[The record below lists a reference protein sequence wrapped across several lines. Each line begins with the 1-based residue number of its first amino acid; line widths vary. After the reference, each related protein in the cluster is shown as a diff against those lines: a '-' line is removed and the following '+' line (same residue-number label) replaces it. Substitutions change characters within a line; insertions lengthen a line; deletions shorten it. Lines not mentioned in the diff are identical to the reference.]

1 MIETTNQRKTFDT
14 NIKLSIGD
22 YNKSVLHNN
31 DINPA
36 NPYKDFMKY
45 SSDEED
51 EKDLEDTIEYI
62 PFPGE
67 KENNGI
73 IDADHSKF
81 NEELSKE
88 IRDNHIRT
96 SVILPTGGRILERGY
111 SIKEKSY

>member
-1 MIETTNQRKTFDT
+1 MVTDQSLLGKTMFPL
-14 NIKLSIGD
+14 IWK
-22 YNKSVLHNN
+22 H
-31 DINPA
+31 
-36 NPYKDFMKY
+36 M
-45 SSDEED
+45 
-51 EKDLEDTIEYI
+51 IEYI